1 MKKLI
6 LVVSLLSFP
15 ASLRAQQAETG
26 LNGFKFLAPVQIQI
40 GRDNNFLVDRTSTNE
55 KLFVLSLSPSIQPGA
70 PDIRPQKLDDTVL
83 SVGIP
88 KMAFVNDSRRHEFL
102 VTWHPEFEVFK
113 SNSDQNAF
121 NQEAVASFN
130 YYVTR
135 NVQVWFGDKFQTSQD
150 PARTMNNVFVL
161 LPRGDYH
168 ENSFVGSVEF
178 QPTRLTNISFQYDTA
193 YTKFGQPDPFQTQLL
208 NSWSSGYSV
217 GMSRLL
223 GRNQRISARYSLY
236 TVRRINHAEKFDD
249 VVDTHTPFEDP
260 INSLSVQYRVRPNPS
275 TVLGFSGGGIK
286 SSRGMDYTF
295 SGSLHRRFGNFWAG
309 GTYMRGLALQARTAA
324 GFLQGP
330 DNTGFY
336 DLMLFRFRGQM
347 SQNTAVM
354 ADTTYSRA
362 SSTGLVDSRKALMGR
377 LRFDYRVSDRKV
389 LFASWESFN
398 QSHNVYVQSPLS
410 RNRVMM
416 GIEISLASDTDR
428 RSGHLNEDD
437 RYVALTDHGVR
448 RRSLEDD
455 N

>member
-6 LVVSLLSFP
+6 LVVFLLSFP

-40 GRDNNFLVDRTSTNE
+40 GRDNNFLVDRTSANE
-55 KLFVLSLSPSIQPGA
+55 KLFVLSLAPSIQPGA

-102 VTWHPEFEVFK
+102 LTWHPEFEVYTG
-113 SNSDQNAF
+113 NSDQNAF

-135 NVQVWFGDKFQTSQD
+135 NVQVWFGDKFQTSHD
-150 PARTMNNVFVL
+150 PARTMNSVFVL
-161 LPRGDYH
+161 LPRGDYR
-168 ENSFVGSVEF
+168 ENSFVVSVEF

-217 GMSRLL
+217 GVSRLL

-249 VVDTHTPFEDP
+249 VVDTNSAFEDP
-260 INSLSVQYRVRPNPS
+260 INSLTVQYRVRPNPS
-275 TVLGFSGGGIK
+275 TALGFSGGGIK
-286 SSRGMDYTF
+286 SSNGMDYTF
-295 SGSLHRRFGNFWAG
+295 AGSIHRRFGDFWAG
-309 GTYMRGLALQARTAA
+309 GTYMRGLALQARTQN

-336 DLMLFRFRGQM
+336 DLILFRLRGQT
-347 SQNTAVM
+347 SRNTAIL
-354 ADTTYSRA
+354 ADTTVSRA
-362 SSTGLVDSRKALMGR
+362 FSNGLVESRKALLGR
-377 LRFDYRVSDRKV
+377 LRFDYRVSDRRV
-389 LFASWESFN
+389 LYASWESFN
-398 QSHNVYVQSPLS
+398 QSHNIYVQSPLS
-410 RNRVMM
+410 RNRFMM
-416 GIEISLASDTDR
+416 GIEISLASDSDR
-428 RSGHLNEDD
+428 RRSHLNEDD
-437 RYVALTDHGVR
+437 RYVALTDHGIR